1 MGPTTVQGC
10 HQTNASTTSPQRA
23 THLRQQPPRQH
34 QHRHLPQTPPTA
46 HIESLFIPKQRRT
59 GNVTTQADYNPP
71 PPLQPENGATVAC
84 RGQACSEGRYV
95 GGGGP
100 RVQQRTEQA
109 GNKAPLP
116 MGGAQQQNVT
126 VVFIPSHYVADQ
138 NHSKCPQ
145 QCLYNLQETCE
156 APLTEACLPIA
167 VSPTRTLTT

>member
-1 MGPTTVQGC
+1 MHRARHHCTGPVESLRGVRPASATCHNTKTPQPAKTATHKSAGLTGGARAQIMGPTTVQGC

-95 GGGGP
+95 GGGAQESSRGP
-100 RVQQRTEQA
+100 
-109 GNKAPLP
+109 NKPATKHP
-116 MGGAQQQNVT
+116 
-126 VVFIPSHYVADQ
+126 YRW
-138 NHSKCPQ
+138 
-145 QCLYNLQETCE
+145 E
-156 APLTEACLPIA
+156 ALNNKM
-167 VSPTRTLTT
+167 